1 MRPMRRQDRAI
12 TDPAKILG
20 VIDACP
26 YCHLGFSDQGKPY
39 VVPVNFGHALEE
51 GRHVFYFHGA
61 FEGRKID
68 LIRETGWAC
77 IQMEEGYRLN
87 RSDRACG
94 HSAAFRS
101 VFAEGPVSFVEE
113 PEAKRAA
120 LSLIMAHAAGSGDWA
135 FPEAAVQGVC
145 VCKLEARSLTC
156 KGHL

>member
-39 VVPVNFGHALEE
+39 VVPVNFGHAL
-51 GRHVFYFHGA
+51 
-61 FEGRKID
+61 
-68 LIRETGWAC
+68 
-77 IQMEEGYRLN
+77 EEGYRLN

-156 KGHL
+156 KEHL